1 MALLALDILI
11 FTVGNLVLIMEF
23 KTTRD
28 LERLFKTAAL
38 VMVISMALSYL
49 ARTSLNGDTLNW
61 SLGGNGFMSVALF
74 GPAAI
79 FYVLRDT
86 NVPEVVKWIF
96 FAILIITG
104 AVVPYLLRP

>member
-11 FTVGNLVLIMEF
+11 FTAGNLVLIME
-23 KTTRD
+23 
-28 LERLFKTAAL
+28 FKTAAL